1 MNFIKR
7 IILMSFLVFA
17 ATVFAHDVFL
27 SAKPFV
33 LDKPGSVT
41 LSMYLAEAFPG
52 EVIKWRADKTVRFWM
67 IGPGTDVELTTKK
80 ETNPVIEFK
89 NIGTYVIGWNATP
102 SYIEV
107 EPKLFN
113 EYIEAEGYGNVIE
126 IRKEQGKQDKPGRE
140 KYIRFLK
147 CFVQVGSEKTNDY
160 SKTLSQKIELIPLAN
175 PYSVSVGSELGV
187 RVLFD
192 GKPLR
197 DTRVMA
203 TYDTFSKE
211 HDVYAHTVQTNSEG
225 IARIPINQSGT
236 WMIRTNHMIPLEEDP
251 KADWESYW
259 TNFSFFVNPK

>member
-7 IILMSFLVFA
+7 MILLLFLLFA

-67 IGPGTDVELTTKK
+67 IGPGSDTELTAKK
-80 ETNPVIEFK
+80 EANPVIEFK

-147 CFVQVGSEKTNDY
+147 CFVQVGANHTDDF
-160 SKTLSQKIELIPLAN
+160 SKNLGQKIEMVPLVN
-175 PYSVSVGSELGV
+175 PYSVKVGSELGV
-187 RVLFD
+187 RVIFD
-192 GKPLR
+192 GKPVSGV
-197 DTRVMA
+197 RVMG
-203 TYDTFSKE
+203 TYDTFSKK
-211 HDVYAHTVQTNSEG
+211 HDVYAHTVETDMDG
-225 IARIPINQSGT
+225 ISRIPIDKPGL
-236 WMIRTNHMIPLEEDP
+236 WMVRANRMLPLQGDP

-259 TNFSFFVNPK
+259 TNISFYVKP